1 MKPWL
6 RDILYCEFPPDM
18 EEAVLGRVLLF
29 NVFLIVFLATAIP
42 FAIFHAAAGAYVMA
56 FVLLAGAALLVGIRE
71 YIRTSRNYQLGFTV
85 AVFLPLPSFLANF
98 ITGGTLNC
106 GPLWHYCYPMVTLLL
121 VGPLWGSLASLILV
135 GVSAL
140 LLVAPFNAL
149 MMTSYTPEFLVRFFI
164 SYLIVYLLAFIYELQ
179 KSRASKRLKL
189 LSGLLP
195 ICANC
200 KKIRDARGDWNQV
213 EAYIQKHSD
222 TEFSHSICPECA
234 QELYPDLELKK

>member
-1 MKPWL
+1 
-6 RDILYCEFPPDM
+6 
-18 EEAVLGRVLLF
+18 
-29 NVFLIVFLATAIP
+29 
-42 FAIFHAAAGAYVMA
+42 
-56 FVLLAGAALLVGIRE
+56 
-71 YIRTSRNYQLGFTV
+71 
-85 AVFLPLPSFLANF
+85 
-98 ITGGTLNC
+98 
-106 GPLWHYCYPMVTLLL
+106 MVTLLL
-121 VGPLWGSLASLILV
+121 VGPLWGSVASLILI
-135 GVSAL
+135 GLSWL
-140 LLVAPFNAL
+140 LLVAPFSGL
-149 MMTSYTPEFLVRFFI
+149 MMTSYTPEFLVRFSI

-200 KKIRDARGDWNQV
+200 KKIRDDRGYWNQI